1 MFKVI
6 VGGSERFQD
15 YELLKQ
21 RLDFYLQH
29 KKEIIILSGG
39 IKGADE
45 LGIRYVHEKGYILKQ
60 VDTEKDTY
68 GVSAIAKRNERMTRE
83 ADACIVFWDGLS
95 PGTANLIENARK
107 FKLPLKIVRF

>member
-6 VGGSERFQD
+6 VGGSEGFQD

-29 KKEIIILSGG
+29 KKEIIIISGG
-39 IKGADE
+39 MKGADE
-45 LGIRYVHEKGYILKQ
+45 LGIRYAREKGYILKQ
-60 VDTEKDTY
+60 VDTEKDKY
-68 GVSAIAKRNERMTRE
+68 GDLAKAKGNERMAQE

-95 PGTANLIENARK
+95 PGTANLIENTRK
-107 FKLPLKIVRF
+107 MKLSLKIVRF